1 LRRRGCYSNGMS
13 TRIEPPRR
21 YPWWSWLAF
30 REAQRSSG
38 RVPDPWRILAR
49 RPRLLFGT
57 VAYEWAILK
66 TPRLRRRLRMLA
78 SVRVS
83 SLIGCHW

>member
-1 LRRRGCYSNGMS
+1 MSFSYLSNS
-13 TRIEPPRR
+13 
-21 YPWWSWLAF
+21 
-30 REAQRSSG
+30 